1 MATIQAKTSRGHKY
15 WYIVESRRVNG
26 KPRPVVL
33 AYLGKPL
40 DLLRRLQGLTSP
52 LKVKSYAHG
61 AVAALLKVVAEL
73 QVAELINAHVK
84 AQRPYFAEKPLRNRL
99 TAGITLVLAAIGRA
113 CAPTSK
119 QGWWQWA
126 KTTSCDFLLRVALS
140 KVDSQHFWD
149 LMDSLP
155 AEAIPDIE
163 LELLRRIRQRY
174 ELCSDTLAFDTTNFF
189 TFIDSFNSR
198 SKLAQRGK
206 SKEGRS
212 SLRIVGLALLVC
224 GPDQVPLFHRLYAGN
239 HNDPTS
245 FRSVLG
251 ELTQRLRL
259 LSHGTHGITL
269 VFDKGNNTDDAIAA
283 LSGECHVVGS
293 LVPSHH
299 KELLATR
306 REEMQRLSPE
316 RFEREVLCVRTKKEI
331 FGRSYTVLVTW
342 NEALFTAQVTTI
354 EREAAKCALRLV
366 EEEARLERW
375 RCDAIKGGRRP
386 SEAAVRARVAKMLR
400 SRHMKDLFQVTV
412 QPEEEHR
419 GLPRLTWELDA
430 AAFDELK
437 ETLLGKTLLFTDN
450 EAWSDEDIVT
460 AYRGQHH
467 VESAFRQMKD
477 THHVSFRPAH
487 HWTDD
492 KLRVHAFT
500 CVLALTLCSLLRKEL
515 AAKGISLSIEAML
528 ESLGSIR
535 EVHVMLRSPGPG
547 RPRTQTTHSEL
558 APLAARL
565 FEALDLDSM
574 MPT

>member
-1 MATIQAKTSRGHKY
+1 MASLTKKIINGRSYYYLRETARGNGRSKVVKTT
-15 WYIVESRRVNG
+15 
-26 KPRPVVL
+26 
-33 AYLGKPL
+33 YLGSVEAVVAALGKGPSA
-40 DLLRRLQGLTSP
+40 LTLVP
-52 LKVKSYAHG
+52 GAPVYEFG
-61 AVAALLKVVAEL
+61 AVAALWDLAARLGVVEIIDRHL
-73 QVAELINAHVK
+73 PKRGSGPSVGTL
-84 AQRPYFAEKPLRNRL
+84 
-99 TAGITLVLAAIGRA
+99 LVLAALNRA
-113 CAPTSK
+113 VCPTSK
-119 QGWWQWA
+119 A
-126 KTTSCDFLLRVALS
+126 KLGAWYEGSA
-140 KVDSQHFWD
+140 
-149 LMDSLP
+149 
-155 AEAIPDIE
+155 
-163 LELLRRIRQRY
+163 LRRLVGLAPRSLSSQRYWDNMDRVTEEQLVAIERDLAARVTDRY
-174 ELCSDTLAFDTTNFF
+174 ELDLQCLFYDATNFF

-375 RCDAIKGGRRP
+375 RCGAIKGGRRP